1 MAHEKSG
8 TDLAPKNWGEP
19 QRFLGHPQHPYSP
32 PKPYSFTVVD
42 RETGKESPSEA
53 RRIRRNTA
61 IMEQEYVPE
70 MATPGLNSII
80 RRLVNDVKRQFTGPD
95 RARAMRTARKVA
107 DDPRMQET
115 SALGGR
121 VSRPLDAP
129 SSEAIRERII
139 REMTGGSP

>member
-8 TDLAPKNWGEP
+8 MDLAPKNRGEP
-19 QRFLGHPQHPYSP
+19 QRFLGHPQHPYST

-42 RETGKESPSEA
+42 RETGKENPSEA

-61 IMEQEYVPE
+61 MMETEYIPE
-70 MATPGLNSII
+70 KVTPGLNSII
-80 RRLVNDVKRQFTGPD
+80 RRLINDAKRQFASPA
-95 RARAMRTARKVA
+95 RASAMRTARKVA

-115 SALGGR
+115 SALGGK